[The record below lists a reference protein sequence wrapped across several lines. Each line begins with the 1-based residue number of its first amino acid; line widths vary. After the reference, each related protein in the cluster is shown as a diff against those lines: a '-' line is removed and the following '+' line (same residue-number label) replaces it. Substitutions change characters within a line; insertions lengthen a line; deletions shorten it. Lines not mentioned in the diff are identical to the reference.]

1 MREAFTKIAFRTKTL
16 KLIDQANEIIGEFR
30 ARGFTLTV
38 RQLYYQF
45 VARDLI
51 ANTPQNY
58 ERVASVVDDARKA
71 GLIDWR
77 AIEDRTR
84 FLRRIPDFADPQA
97 WLDNEIEGYAED
109 IWRDQ
114 DYYAEVWVEKDALLG
129 VIEGAC
135 NELRVP
141 YFACRGYPSS
151 SELYKA
157 GKRLARI
164 RDAGR
169 WPIVFYL
176 GDHDPSGLQ
185 MGVENAPNAL
195 ETYSRSHDIEVRHVA
210 LTRDQID
217 EHDPPANY
225 AKESDSRFN
234 WYQETTGLDES
245 WELDA
250 LDPDVIDAVI
260 RSNVE
265 DILDRAKF
273 DRNVAAE
280 TANRNRL
287 HEIKDAFADLA
298 GNIAGARRY
307 ARNRTPAIDSELLRR
322 SIEGKLK

>member
-1 MREAFTKIAFRTKTL
+1 MREAFTKIAFRKKTL
-16 KLIDQANEIIGEFR
+16 VLIEQANEIIAQYR

-51 ANTPQNY
+51 ENTPQNY

-71 GLIDWR
+71 GLIDWK

-84 FLRRIPDFADPQA
+84 FLRRIETFVTPTDFLEDAIG
-97 WLDNEIEGYAED
+97 NYAED
-109 IWRDQ
+109 VWRDQ
-114 DYYAEVWVEKDALLG
+114 DYYAEVWIEKDALLG

-135 NELRVP
+135 SELRVP

-157 GKRLARI
+157 GKRLRRY
-164 RDAGR
+164 RDTGR

-195 ETYSRSHDIEVRHVA
+195 ITYARSHDIEVRHVA
-210 LTRDQID
+210 LTREQID

-234 WYQETTGLDES
+234 WYYDRTGLDES

-250 LDPDVIDAVI
+250 LDPDVIDTLI
-260 RSNVE
+260 RDNIADV
-265 DILDRAKF
+265 LDRDKF
-273 DRNVAAE
+273 DKLIAE
-280 TANRNRL
+280 ETGNRNRL
-287 HEIKDAFADLA
+287 FEIKDAFADLA

-322 SIEGKLK
+322 QLKG